1 MYSNERLPEFHESER
16 SGASV
21 VVVGALHFLYGSMA
35 ALEKD
40 VDVPE
45 KLTHEQCVLLG
56 YRIFI
61 HRGSMMPRGC
71 PPLCRIFCRHTLVVT
86 CVEPLSTKGK
96 RATKGNCISKGFEPV
111 PPP

>member
-21 VVVGALHFLYGSMA
+21 VVVGVLQFLYGFVA

-40 VDVPE
+40 VDVLE

-71 PPLCRIFCRHTLVVT
+71 PPPCRIFAVT
-86 CVEPLSTKGK
+86 PCL
-96 RATKGNCISKGFEPV
+96 
-111 PPP
+111 